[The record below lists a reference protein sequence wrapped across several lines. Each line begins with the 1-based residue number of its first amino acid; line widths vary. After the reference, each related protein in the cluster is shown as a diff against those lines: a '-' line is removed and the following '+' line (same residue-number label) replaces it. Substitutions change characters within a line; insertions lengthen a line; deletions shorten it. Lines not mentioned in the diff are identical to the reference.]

1 MEVATPKYNTNKYK
15 KGNINSLGYI
25 NDKAFHT
32 KIRNIIDQNTID
44 EEANIGIAETFQSAT
59 AIRLNQFS
67 TQNPD
72 TQDLTQAEL
81 FHPYNVPDHN
91 YTGTLLA
98 NNYGKNDILTSEFGT
113 ATFTDDYT
121 SQAFTDTSTPADT
134 VSGGDFIQPDYI
146 TIQE

>member
-1 MEVATPKYNTNKYK
+1 MVLLKHSNT
-15 KGNINSLGYI
+15 
-25 NDKAFHT
+25 
-32 KIRNIIDQNTID
+32 
-44 EEANIGIAETFQSAT
+44 T
-59 AIRLNQFS
+59 AIRLNHLVHK
-67 TQNPD
+67 TD
-72 TQDLTQAEL
+72 TQDLTAEL

-134 VSGGDFIQPDYI
+134 VSGGDFIQPGLHNYTGTDNRNFLAQLDTAENLTI
-146 TIQE
+146 TVTTNSNLDTFDANTSGICL